1 MKGGTTRDVVTILGI
16 RRVDFVTEDGVN
28 INGLSLYYSYHDDG
42 VDGVAADKVFVAD
55 RHLTNIK
62 LAVGD
67 NIKIFFTRKGYVAG
81 VEVADE
87 VDL

>member
-1 MKGGTTRDVVTILGI
+1 MDVVTILGI

-55 RHLTNIK
+55 RHLRRSN
-62 LAVGD
+62 
-67 NIKIFFTRKGYVAG
+67 KGFEAFRN
-81 VEVADE
+81 D
-87 VDL
+87 